1 MTWIRGPRQVRPR
14 SEARAGSRTFVF
26 VTLENARASETLTVF
41 HTVFRSG
48 IKSGQ
53 LRIAAD
59 VRTNTMVLSGAVEC
73 LEEAQ
78 SLAKKLDAMAT
89 SESRQASVSSECDET
104 DS

>member
-1 MTWIRGPRQVRPR
+1 
-14 SEARAGSRTFVF
+14 
-26 VTLENARASETLTVF
+26 
-41 HTVFRSG
+41 
-48 IKSGQ
+48 
-53 LRIAAD
+53 
-59 VRTNTMVLSGAVEC
+59 MVLSGAVEC